1 MMRFLVDTVVWLW
14 SVARVERLNQAARD
28 VLTDPQHELYFS
40 AASVWEIAIKAGIGK
55 LQLPEPPRL
64 LIPRETARQGLR
76 PLPVSH
82 LHALAVYDLPP
93 HHGDPFDRLLIAQAR
108 SEGLT
113 LITADR
119 DLKQYPVELLWAG
132 R

>member
-1 MMRFLVDTVVWLW
+1 MRFLVDTVVWLW
-14 SVARVERLNQAARD
+14 SVGEVGRLNEAARE

-40 AASVWEIAIKAGIGK
+40 AASVWEIAIKASLGR
-55 LQLPEPPRL
+55 LQLSEPPRVVV
-64 LIPRETARQGLR
+64 PRETARQGLR
-76 PLPVSH
+76 PLPISYV
-82 LHALAVYDLPP
+82 HALAVFDLPL
-93 HHGDPFDRLLIAQAR
+93 HHGDPFDRLLVAQAR

-119 DLKQYPVELLWAG
+119 DLKQYPVELFWAG

>member
-1 MMRFLVDTVVWLW
+1 MRFLLDTTIWLW
-14 SVARVERLNQAARD
+14 SVGEVARLNQAARE

-40 AASVWEIAIKAGIGK
+40 AASVWEIAIKTSIGR
-55 LQLPEPPRL
+55 LQLSGSPQVVV
-64 LIPRETARQGLR
+64 PRETTRLGLR
-76 PLPVSH
+76 PLPVNY
-82 LHALAVYDLPP
+82 LHALAVYDLPLL
-93 HHGDPFDRLLIAQAR
+93 HGDPFDRLLVAQAL

-119 DLKQYPVELLWAG
+119 ELKQYPVKTLWAG